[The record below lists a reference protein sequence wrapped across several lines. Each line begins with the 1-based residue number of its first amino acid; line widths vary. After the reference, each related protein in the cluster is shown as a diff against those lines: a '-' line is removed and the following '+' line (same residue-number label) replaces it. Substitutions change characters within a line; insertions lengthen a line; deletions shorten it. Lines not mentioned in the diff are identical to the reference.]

1 MSQEEFT
8 PRFAV
13 PRGACDCHYHIFGP
27 HEDYPPSEGTTHLMP
42 DALRADHTAMRER
55 TGIERMVLVQPG
67 GYYPNNYPMLDIL
80 AEEGDAA
87 RGIAAYDQFIAD
99 AEIPPLHEAGVRGMR
114 MSPGRNVD
122 DERIQVVWD
131 HIMSLALRFEPH
143 GWHLQFLLSGHMRDR
158 LLPMLADVPVPVVI
172 DHLGLFRPERI
183 DGHAGFE
190 ALLKLLE
197 HDHVWV
203 KLSGADRVTRDGK
216 FEDAIP
222 VMKALIEAAPNRMVW
237 GTDWPHT
244 GEREPIP
251 EGEDTVT
258 VPYGDVDERKCLAV
272 LADACP
278 DEATF
283 QAILAENPA
292 RLYGF

>member
-1 MSQEEFT
+1 MPNEFK

-13 PRGACDCHYHIFGP
+13 ARGACDCHYHIFGP
-27 HEDYPPSEGTTHLMP
+27 HDDYPPSKGIQHLMP
-42 DALRADHTAMRER
+42 DALPADHAQMRER

-80 AEEGDAA
+80 AVEGDAA
-87 RGIAAYDQFIAD
+87 RGIAAYDPLIAD
-99 AEIPPLHEAGVRGMR
+99 VEIERLAEQGVRGMR

-131 HIMSLALRFEPH
+131 NIMSLAPRFEPQ
-143 GWHLQFLLSGHMRDR
+143 GWHIQFLLSGKMRDR
-158 LLPMLADVPVPVVI
+158 LLPMLADVTVPVVI

-183 DGHAGFE
+183 NGHAGFE
-190 ALLKLLE
+190 ALLKLLQ
-197 HDHVWV
+197 HNHVWV
-203 KLSGADRVTRDGK
+203 KVSGADRVTRHGK
-216 FEDAIP
+216 FEDALP
-222 VMKALIEAAPNRMVW
+222 VMKALIEAAPDRMVW

-244 GEREPIP
+244 GERFPIP
-251 EGEDTVT
+251 DDAETVT
-258 VPYGDVDERKCLAV
+258 VPYGEVDERKCLAV
-272 LADACP
+272 LAEACP

-283 QAILAENPA
+283 KAILTENPA

>member
-13 PRGACDCHYHIFGP
+13 PAGACDCHYHIFGP

-42 DALRADHTAMRER
+42 DALRADHAAMRER
-55 TGIERMVLVQPG
+55 TGIERRVLVQPG

-99 AEIPPLHEAGVRGMR
+99 AELPPLHEAGVRGMR
-114 MSPGRNVD
+114 MSPGRYVD

-131 HIMSLALRFEPH
+131 HIMSLALRIEPP
-143 GWHLQFLLSGHMRDR
+143 GWHLQTL
-158 LLPMLADVPVPVVI
+158 VVV
-172 DHLGLFRPERI
+172 LFSL
-183 DGHAGFE
+183 GFE

-203 KLSGADRVTRDGK
+203 KVSGADRVTRDGK

-244 GEREPIP
+244 GERGPIP

-283 QAILAENPA
+283 QAILADNPA